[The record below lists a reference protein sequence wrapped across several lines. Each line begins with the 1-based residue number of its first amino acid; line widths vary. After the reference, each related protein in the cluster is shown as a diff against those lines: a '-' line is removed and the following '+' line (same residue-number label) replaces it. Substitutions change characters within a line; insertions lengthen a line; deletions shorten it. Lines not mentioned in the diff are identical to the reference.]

1 MEGEVVIGVVVVAEG
16 VAVVVSVV
24 VVVVVVLEV
33 ELLRL
38 APSRRETG
46 NHNCNLEVKDERV
59 LEWTALYD
67 AVTLRSDE
75 NNIYVPLECIVR
87 NDGGR

>member
-1 MEGEVVIGVVVVAEG
+1 MEGEVIGVVVVVAEG

-24 VVVVVVLEV
+24 VILEV

-38 APSRRETG
+38 E
-46 NHNCNLEVKDERV
+46 
-59 LEWTALYD
+59 TALYD
-67 AVTLRSDE
+67 
-75 NNIYVPLECIVR
+75 VR

>member
-1 MEGEVVIGVVVVAEG
+1 MEGEIIVVVGVVAEG

-33 ELLRL
+33 ELLRF
-38 APSRRETG
+38 E
-46 NHNCNLEVKDERV
+46 
-59 LEWTALYD
+59 TALYD
-67 AVTLRSDE
+67 
-75 NNIYVPLECIVR
+75 VR